1 MSLNSDH
8 FPEKML
14 VRFHIATCSIVLFDF
29 DYFEYI
35 IMEEVTPMSAA
46 ASPTPTIPSEDDVK
60 LAKETRKILSLRL
73 SSNMPLDLREMSMPQ
88 ESPIRI
94 PAPAAHLLVQ
104 ILDEMSR
111 GNAVKLLPI
120 HAELTTQEA
129 ADLLNVSRPTLIRL
143 LNEGKIEFHKVGTH
157 RRVPFKSALAYK
169 RQIDEER
176 KAVLAELVA
185 YDQELGI

>member
-1 MSLNSDH
+1 
-8 FPEKML
+8 
-14 VRFHIATCSIVLFDF
+14 
-29 DYFEYI
+29 
-35 IMEEVTPMSAA
+35 MSAA
-46 ASPTPTIPSEDDVK
+46 ASPIPTIPSEDDVK

-88 ESPIRI
+88 EPPIRI

-169 RQIDEER
+169 KKVDEER
-176 KAVLAELVA
+176 KSVLAELVA

>member
-1 MSLNSDH
+1 
-8 FPEKML
+8 
-14 VRFHIATCSIVLFDF
+14 
-29 DYFEYI
+29 
-35 IMEEVTPMSAA
+35 MEEVMPVSAA
-46 ASPTPTIPSEDDVK
+46 ASPAPTIPSEDDVK
-60 LAKETRKILSLRL
+60 LAKETRKILALRL
-73 SSNMPLDLREMSMPQ
+73 SSNMPLDLREVSTPQ
-88 ESPIRI
+88 KPPIRI
-94 PAPAAHLLVQ
+94 PAPAARLLVQ

-129 ADLLNVSRPTLIRL
+129 AELLNVSRPTLIRL
-143 LNEGKIEFHKVGTH
+143 LNEGKMEFHKVGTH

-176 KAVLAELVA
+176 KASLAELVA

>member
-1 MSLNSDH
+1 M
-8 FPEKML
+8 P
-14 VRFHIATCSIVLFDF
+14 
-29 DYFEYI
+29 
-35 IMEEVTPMSAA
+35 AA
-46 ASPTPTIPSEDDVK
+46 ASATPTVPSEDDVK
-60 LAKETRKILSLRL
+60 LAKETKKILALRL

-88 ESPIRI
+88 ELPIRI
-94 PAPAAHLLVQ
+94 PAPAGYLLVQ

-129 ADLLNVSRPTLIRL
+129 ADLLNVSRPTLIQL

>member
-1 MSLNSDH
+1 
-8 FPEKML
+8 
-14 VRFHIATCSIVLFDF
+14 
-29 DYFEYI
+29 
-35 IMEEVTPMSAA
+35 
-46 ASPTPTIPSEDDVK
+46 
-60 LAKETRKILSLRL
+60 
-73 SSNMPLDLREMSMPQ
+73 
-88 ESPIRI
+88 
-94 PAPAAHLLVQ
+94 
-104 ILDEMSR
+104 MSR

-176 KAVLAELVA
+176 KAALAELVA